1 MSATDFDVKNYN
13 TQELLGILNIKHK
26 IPLTKALIIDE
37 TQKKIDRFDDKPTFK
52 AFFFEVRKKLLAEK
66 DDFNTQNKY
75 EEDDTNYAEATE
87 LLRNSSMK
95 QQTTNNTIL
104 DDEKLIIK
112 QTDVPVQFN
121 QSVFY
126 SQGITNPNKIHTI
139 ERILNFDSHYRTIL
153 DPLSVSCNDDEIRL
167 NSNIRLDSASNFTVN
182 LAQPLQNVVKMKL
195 KSVELP
201 LSWYNFNKNYG
212 TNFFTI
218 DIDNSLNSIFI
229 PEGNYPDATTL
240 INNLNIASTE
250 HSITF
255 SHNPLTNKIT
265 IVNNNSSDIIISWY
279 IENQII
285 QECTYGG
292 GVGQKVDY
300 NLGWL
305 LGFRLKDYVIEAT
318 ETVTGESLLD
328 LLGSKY
334 ILLSLDDFCN
344 SKPNQDLLS
353 NVSNKNNFSLPAY
366 YNKETMGPNSC
377 PPNPFPVLNACS
389 GAGIKN
395 MDLSSNL
402 TEKQRY
408 TIDQLRLAMGGKP
421 ADRYTSPSP
430 TDIIGRIP
438 ISRDPTSS
446 FQNIVYSNIDNN
458 SDNRIYFGPV
468 NLSKFRIRLL
478 NDKGLILNLNNMD
491 WSFSIIVTQL
501 YQY

>member
-13 TQELLGILNIKHK
+13 TQELLSILNIEHK

-37 TQKKIDRFDDKPTFK
+37 TQKKIDKFDNKPIFK

-75 EEDDTNYAEATE
+75 EEDDSNYAEATE
-87 LLRNSSMK
+87 LIKNASMK
-95 QQTTNNTIL
+95 KQSTKNTIL
-104 DDEKLIIK
+104 DDDKLIIK
-112 QTDVPVQFN
+112 PNDVPQQFS

-126 SQGITNPNKIHTI
+126 SQGTKNPTKIHTI

-153 DPLSVSCNDDEIRL
+153 DPNSVSCGDEIRL
-167 NSNIRLDSASNFTVN
+167 NSNIRLDSATNFTVN

-195 KSVELP
+195 KSLEIP
-201 LSWYNFNKNYG
+201 LSWYNFNKDYG
-212 TNFFTI
+212 TNYFTI

-240 INNLNIASTE
+240 INNLNTASDE
-250 HSITF
+250 HSIIF
-255 SHNPLTNKIT
+255 SHEPLTNKIT
-265 IVNNNSSDIIISWY
+265 IINNNSSDIIISWY
-279 IENQII
+279 IEDQII
-285 QECTYGG
+285 QECSKGG

-305 LGFRLKDYVIEAT
+305 LGFRHKDYIIEPT
-318 ETVTGESLLD
+318 KTVTGEALLD

-377 PPNPFPVLNACS
+377 PPNQFPVLNACS

-408 TIDQLRLAMGGKP
+408 TIDQLRLAMDGKP
-421 ADRYTSPSP
+421 ADRYTSPNS

-446 FQNIVYSNIDNN
+446 FQNIVYTNLDEK